1 VSPSTQMRSC
11 THEPAPDGPVFF
23 AGAVARPEVEGGLT
37 IVVWIAHHTD
47 RKERVVTQT
56 LTQLRAL
63 VVLYADDINAPRR
76 PVDESE
82 PKPIPSEEAIRRLEA
97 LLRELHTAVQSEQRG
112 ALAVSFLAPHP
123 DGHGVQRGAKA

>member
-1 VSPSTQMRSC
+1 MKAQGRPLSAIA
-11 THEPAPDGPVFF
+11 E
-23 AGAVARPEVEGGLT
+23 AVRREGRPEGAGGLT

-63 VVLYADDINAPRR
+63 VVLCADDINAPRR

-82 PKPIPSEEAIRRLEA
+82 PKPISVRRGHSAIRG
-97 LLRELHTAVQSEQRG
+97 AVARAAQGGAVRGRG
-112 ALAVSFLAPHP
+112 ALAVSFLAPRP